1 MKRFTL
7 GPVHR
12 SRCNP
17 HYLSQNSTCCQV
29 IFKNRPVKCAIRW
42 WWRACVP
49 ESLACNACV
58 TESVT
63 LAVDPSTIWNGPGC
77 EKLCKTSP
85 EQKTKNKKQTRS
97 YLLSSA
103 SAAVQEAVQLT
114 ASHFSNTL
122 SHTHTQSCFL
132 FSIHHLTSLWAPTK
146 LLFPRRFKLKMKA
159 IRWEATPSDSWCCAN
174 AAN

>member
-1 MKRFTL
+1 MKRVTL

-17 HYLSQNSTCCQV
+17 HYLSKNSTCCQV

-42 WWRACVP
+42 WWHACVP

-63 LAVDPSTIWNGPGC
+63 LAVYPSTIWNGPGR

-85 EQKTKNKKQTRS
+85 EQKKNQKTDSELSFKLRVRS
-97 YLLSSA
+97 CPGGGSA
-103 SAAVQEAVQLT
+103 HGLAFFQHAL
-114 ASHFSNTL
+114 
-122 SHTHTQSCFL
+122 THTQNCFL

-146 LLFPRRFKLKMKA
+146 LLFPRWFKLKMKA
-159 IRWEATPSDSWCCAN
+159 IRWEATPSDSWCRAN
-174 AAN
+174 VAN